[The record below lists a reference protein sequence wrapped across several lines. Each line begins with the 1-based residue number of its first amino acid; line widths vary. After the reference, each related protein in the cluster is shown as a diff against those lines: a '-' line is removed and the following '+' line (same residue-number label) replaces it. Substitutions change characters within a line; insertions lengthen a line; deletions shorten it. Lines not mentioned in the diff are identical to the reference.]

1 MNLALGTYTIGYGD
15 AGIDQTVRAMLALI
29 AEGAKHPAVQA
40 CATAIAD
47 NAPLGDTPL
56 ADGYQLIA
64 EVRGWVADRWEF
76 VLDHDLPAT
85 DYGQPDADVTE
96 LLHSP
101 EAQLNIIA
109 ARGVMRGDCDDAA
122 ILTAAL
128 VAALGLEYRIVCAGF
143 GLDKNDT
150 TAQYAHVWTEARPSG
165 GAEFLELDVTRQSQA
180 IPDGA
185 ISRAAT
191 WSPS

>member
-1 MNLALGTYTIGYGD
+1 MNLALGTYTIDHGD

-29 AEGAKHPAVQA
+29 AEGATHPAVQA
-40 CATAIAD
+40 TALAIAD
-47 NAPLGDTPL
+47 NAPLGDTPI
-56 ADGYQLIA
+56 ADGYHLIA
-64 EVRGWVADRWEF
+64 EVRSWVAERWEF
-76 VLDHDLPAT
+76 VLDHDLPAM

-101 EAQLNIIA
+101 EAQLTILA
-109 ARGVMRGDCDDAA
+109 GRGRMRGDCDDAA
-122 ILTAAL
+122 ILSAAL

-150 TAQYAHVWTEARPSG
+150 TAQYAHVWAEARPSG
-165 GAEFLELDVTRQSQA
+165 GDEFLELDITRQSQA

-185 ISRAAT
+185 ITRAAT
-191 WSPS
+191 WSPT